1 MAWYDGVEGLDDA
14 TTGFIKAQGL
24 DALEAPAAAAKAV
37 VALYNAQSKLGA
49 PAAELVHLPSD
60 MAAPGWATVHERLG
74 VPKDAAAYD
83 FSAVKRADGSAVP
96 PAFVE
101 HVRATAFAN
110 KMTGAQAVAF
120 ANAQLGFEAKGASDT
135 LQQKTVANQ
144 TAVDELKR
152 IHGDN
157 YPVFE
162 FKAKRA
168 AEAMGV
174 PAGMFDQIAA
184 VVGVSDFLTRMYNFG
199 QKMSESDL
207 LGDKGNPGGTPAY
220 TPQEAIARKQAQ
232 MNDPTFRQK
241 FASGDAASI
250 AEMGALN
257 RIIHNRQ
264 AAR

>member
-24 DALEAPAAAAKAV
+24 DALEAPAAAAKAI
-37 VALYNAQSKLGA
+37 VALYGAQQKLSA
-49 PAAELVHLPSD
+49 PADELVRFPKD
-60 MAAPGWATVHERLG
+60 PAAPEWNTVHERLG

-83 FSAVKRADGSAVP
+83 FSTVKRADGSAAP
-96 PAFVE
+96 PEFVE

-110 KMTGAQAVAF
+110 KMTPAQAVAF
-120 ANAQLGFEAKGASDT
+120 ANAQLGFEAKGASDAT
-135 LQQKTVANQ
+135 QRKTVANQ

-157 YPVFE
+157 YDVFE

-174 PAGMFDQIAA
+174 PAGMFDQIANA
-184 VVGVSDFLTRMYNFG
+184 IGVGEFLTKMYNFG

-207 LGDKGNPGGTPAY
+207 LGNKGNPGGTPAY
-220 TPQEAIARKQAQ
+220 TPQEALARKNALYA
-232 MNDPTFRQK
+232 DAGFREK
-241 FASGDAASI
+241 WAKGDASVI
-250 AEMGALN
+250 SEMGALN
-257 RIIHNRQ
+257 RIIHR
-264 AAR
+264 RG